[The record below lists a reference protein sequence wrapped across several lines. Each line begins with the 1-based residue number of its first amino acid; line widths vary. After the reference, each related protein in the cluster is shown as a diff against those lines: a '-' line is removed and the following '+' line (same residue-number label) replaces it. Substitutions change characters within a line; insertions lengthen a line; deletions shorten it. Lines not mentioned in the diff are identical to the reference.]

1 MTFFRTRTRTR
12 TRKRIPAIAVLL
24 IVAALAPCGA
34 GARSLRVPDA
44 FTPVVAGFVGDD
56 TAPVKGTDGRWHVV
70 YELWLTNARP
80 APATIER
87 IEVLDYDNQDRVVAV
102 FEGAAL
108 VAAMRDLAMRA
119 VTDAALAAN
128 ASKLVFVELAFDAK
142 QSVPDAVVHR
152 LSGSGAAS
160 PAARE
165 PAPIRYLAA
174 PWDLS
179 ERTPL
184 ALGPPLA
191 GDGWV
196 VMNGCC
202 TLRGAHRGAV
212 LPVDGELRDAQRFAI
227 DWLRVDA
234 QGKIVSGDPA
244 RVESYLAYDQ
254 PVLAVAEATVTEVL
268 DELDDQVPGELPDP
282 ATITVENVDGNHVI
296 LDLGGGLYAFYAHL
310 KKGSVR
316 VKKGERVRLGQELGR
331 LGNTGNTSAP
341 HLHLHV
347 MTTPSAL
354 AGDGVP
360 YVFKAFTLA
369 GMLDAEQW
377 YAADSK
383 LDDAYRIVPGDG
395 RGPRRD
401 ELPLDLRIV
410 GFPPGP

>member
-1 MTFFRTRTRTR
+1 MRSH
-12 TRKRIPAIAVLL
+12 IPAGTVLFL
-24 IVAALAPCGA
+24 LTVLAPSGA
-34 GARSLRVPDA
+34 EARSLSVPDA
-44 FTPVVAGFVGDD
+44 FTAVLAGFVGDD
-56 TAPVKGTDGRWHVV
+56 TGPVKGTDGRWHIV

-80 APATIER
+80 VPAALER
-87 IEVLDYDNQDRVVAV
+87 IEVLDYDRQDRVLATL
-102 FEGAAL
+102 EGAAL
-108 VAAMRDLAMRA
+108 VAAMRDLAMHP
-119 VTDAALAAN
+119 VSDASLAAN

-142 QSVPDAVVHR
+142 DRVPDAVVHR
-152 LSGSGAAS
+152 LSGNGAAS

-179 ERTPL
+179 ERTPV

-191 GDGWV
+191 GGGWV

-202 TLRGAHRGAV
+202 SLRGAHRGAV

-227 DWLRVDA
+227 DWLRLDA
-234 QGKIVSGDPA
+234 QGKIVTGDPT
-244 RVESYLAYDQ
+244 RVENHLAYDQ
-254 PVLAVAEATVTEVL
+254 PVLAVADANVTEVL
-268 DELDDQVPGELPDP
+268 DELDDQVPGSLPDP
-282 ATITVENVDGNHVI
+282 ATITVQNVEGNHVI
-296 LDLGGGLYAFYAHL
+296 LDIGGGLYVFYAHL

-316 VKKGERVRLGQELGR
+316 VRKGDRVRLGQELGR

-369 GMLDAEQW
+369 GMLDTDQW

-383 LDDAYRIVPGDG
+383 LDDAYRIVTGDG
-395 RGPRRD
+395 HGPRRD

-410 GFPPGP
+410 GFPTAP